1 MTMEANGCKYG
12 GRKAIEK
19 LRKWEAYG
27 LGFNADYNVDGYVCI
42 GSDVSLYDTED
53 IAEFVM
59 NTPPPPSGPY
69 YYEMSL
75 NDRLEFGYS
84 GRPYIFPSEY
94 RTFIEQF
101 PKYEKSFLKHK
112 STLAFRKRSMKAL
125 SQYIDYIRKKDGCL
139 IIDG

>member
-1 MTMEANGCKYG
+1 MTMEANWCKYSR
-12 GRKAIEK
+12 RKAMEK

-27 LGFNADYNVDGYVCI
+27 LGFNADYDVDGYVCI

-59 NTPPPPSGPY
+59 NTPPPPSGPHY
-69 YYEMSL
+69 FEMSL
-75 NDRLEFGYS
+75 NDRLEFGYL
-84 GRPYIFPSEY
+84 GRPYIFSSEY

-101 PKYEKSFLKHK
+101 PKYEKSFLKRK
-112 STLAFRKRSMKAL
+112 STYTFRKRSMKAL
-125 SQYIDYIRKKDGCL
+125 SQYIDYIRKEDGWL

>member
-1 MTMEANGCKYG
+1 MVANKYKFS
-12 GRKAIEK
+12 GRKAMEE

-27 LGFNADYNVDGYVCI
+27 LGFNADYDIDGYVCI

-53 IAEFVM
+53 VAEFVM
-59 NTPPPPSGPY
+59 NTPPPPSRPY
-69 YYEMSL
+69 YFEMSL

-94 RTFIEQF
+94 RTSIEQF
-101 PKYEKSFLKHK
+101 PKYVKSFLKHK

-125 SQYIDYIRKKDGCL
+125 SQYIDCIRKEDGWL